1 MRIAVI
7 NWSSRRAGGVETY
20 LGGIIPELLR
30 AGHEVGFW
38 HEVDLPLDREPI
50 TIPEGVP
57 VWSAAKLGAGQ
68 ALSELRRWRPD
79 LIYAHGMLD
88 PELEAATIEVA
99 PSVFFAH
106 SYYGTC
112 ISGAK
117 TFKHPVVR
125 PCSRRFGWQCLLQY
139 YPRRCGGWSPLTMLK
154 EYSRQSAR
162 LELLH
167 GYKAIVTHSAHIKA
181 ELIQHGLAANSA
193 YRFPYYV
200 HGSDEELVRA
210 LAEDEGCA
218 TGAAKS
224 LPVSGRE
231 ETDGRGAGRESTR
244 RLLFLGR
251 MDLLKG
257 GGVLLDA
264 LPRVLSSLRVPLHV
278 TFAGDGPARHA
289 WERQSARLQ
298 ERESALRVEFTGW
311 VDGVRI
317 DELLGDCDLLVLPSL
332 WPEPFGLVGPEAGL
346 RGVPVAAF
354 GVGGI
359 PDWLVDGGNGRIA
372 HGDPPTAEGLAD
384 AIVGCLRDPSTHAAM
399 RREAARLAQRFN
411 MRNHLAALLDVFD
424 GVLQHEREIDTEHD
438 RAFAHPAGLVR

>member
-1 MRIAVI
+1 
-7 NWSSRRAGGVETY
+7 
-20 LGGIIPELLR
+20 
-30 AGHEVGFW
+30 
-38 HEVDLPLDREPI
+38 
-50 TIPEGVP
+50 VP
-57 VWSAAKLGAGQ
+57 VWSAAESGAAQ
-68 ALSELRRWRPD
+68 ALAKLRRWSPD
-79 LIYAHGMLD
+79 LIYAHGLLD
-88 PELEAATIEVA
+88 PELEASTIEVA

-112 ISGAK
+112 ISGTK

-125 PCSRRFGWQCLLQY
+125 PCGRRFGWQCMVQY

-154 EYSRQSAR
+154 EYRKQSAR

-200 HGSDEELVRA
+200 HGSDEELMRGGA
-210 LAEDEGCA
+210 QEEGKPEN
-218 TGAAKS
+218 GARPMPA
-224 LPVSGRE
+224 SGRE
-231 ETDGRGAGRESTR
+231 ETNGRDAGAGAAR

-278 TFAGDGPARHA
+278 TFAGDGPARQA
-289 WERQSARLQ
+289 WEEQAARLQ
-298 ERESALRVEFTGW
+298 ERERSLRVEFTGW
-311 VDGVRI
+311 VDGARI
-317 DELLGDCDLLVLPSL
+317 DELLGACDLLVLPSL

-372 HGDPPTAEGLAD
+372 HGDPPTAEGLAG
-384 AIVGCLRDPSTHAAM
+384 AIVGCLEDPSTHAAM
-399 RREAARLAQRFN
+399 RREATRLAQRFN

-424 GVLQHEREIDTEHD
+424 GVLQDERERHTEND
-438 RAFAHPAGLVR
+438 GAFAHPAGLVR